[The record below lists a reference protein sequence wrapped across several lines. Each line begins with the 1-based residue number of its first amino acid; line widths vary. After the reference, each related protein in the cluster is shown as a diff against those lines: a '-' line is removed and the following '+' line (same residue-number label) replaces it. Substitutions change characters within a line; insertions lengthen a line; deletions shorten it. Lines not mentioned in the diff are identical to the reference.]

1 MIKTPDFRHANFN
14 FLICLCFGQQVEME
28 SGEQFMCLNSGE
40 GSNFQ
45 RITGTASPRASASFS
60 SLNLSMM
67 SVQKEGVADSLS
79 NDSED
84 IGIIEETGESPSR
97 ETVSL
102 FSATLGPSTDHNTE
116 NDELPSTQDEL
127 VVASSQDG
135 RDEEKQLENDVG
147 IEEKTSEDLKMGDKM
162 SGDLVIED
170 KTSEA
175 PGIGDKTS
183 EVLGI
188 EDKNNEDPAIEDK
201 TSEVPGIVDK
211 MSEDLGIEEDKISK
225 DLGIEK
231 TRDDLGIE
239 EKTSE
244 DVGDDCGD
252 KKEKEKEPM
261 EEEEA
266 KRAAKR
272 PRLSSTGEVEEM
284 EIN

>member
-1 MIKTPDFRHANFN
+1 
-14 FLICLCFGQQVEME
+14 ME

-40 GSNFQ
+40 GANFQ
-45 RITGTASPRASASFS
+45 RITGTASPRASAFS

-67 SVQKEGVADSLS
+67 PVQKEGVADSLS

-84 IGIIEETGESPSR
+84 IGIIEDIPMENINEGETGESPSR

-102 FSATLGPSTDHNTE
+102 FSATLGAITDHNTE
-116 NDELPSTQDEL
+116 NEELPSTPAEP

-135 RDEEKQLENDVG
+135 REEEKQLENDVG
-147 IEEKTSEDLKMGDKM
+147 IEEKTSEDLKMGDKT
-162 SGDLVIED
+162 SCDLGIEDKTSEDLVIED
-170 KTSEA
+170 KTGEDLVIKDKTNEA

-183 EVLGI
+183 EALGI

-211 MSEDLGIEEDKISK
+211 ISK
-225 DLGIEK
+225 
-231 TRDDLGIE
+231 DLGIE

-244 DVGDDCGD
+244 DVGDGYDQ
-252 KKEKEKEPM
+252 KEKEPM
-261 EEEEA
+261 EEEEE

-272 PRLSSTGEVEEM
+272 PRLSSTGELEEM